1 MLRNDDDL
9 DVMFELVSSSGLNR
23 VKVSVFDAGSTSGG
37 GGGSNSGCGGA
48 GGDQQLAILRRDWKM
63 DVDKQELEWVP
74 SFCMHKETVLLSAG
88 WSALIRE
95 VMQKFAGGV
104 VEFRNALAKYAMHCG
119 FEYDFVKN
127 DQERVTAV
135 CREKKSGCP
144 WIVHGRVD
152 KLSRFFYIR
161 ELNNVHNC
169 DASALKVKHSRASS
183 SFIGKLILEEV
194 RSRPQKRPVD
204 VLDDMKRLYG
214 LSISYKRAWTGV
226 EKSKAEV
233 FGDYSTSFDELR
245 WWVEA
250 ARCSNPDSVFDIEF
264 DPQTKRFV
272 RMFVAFRASIYG
284 FNHCR
289 PMLFLDGTF
298 LKARH
303 KGCLLAA
310 SAKDGNK
317 GLFPI
322 CFAIVDAE
330 TNVSWSWFLG
340 KLRDILSNE
349 RDIVFFSDRNDGIC
363 SGIANIFPRSP
374 HSYCLY
380 HLKMNLRHALSGLKG
395 GFKEHLVS
403 LFSMCAHAPNEKMFD
418 DLIADL
424 KSQGKGRV
432 ITFLSRLPK
441 EHWACAFFPG
451 KRYGEMCSN
460 LAECFNNWI
469 QEERHLPVTQLVDR
483 IRVKMMENIAKRSQV
498 AAKWN
503 FFICPNMNKELENS
517 FHVSKSWNVKRST
530 TDVFEVLSDPS
541 VMVNLSNQTCSCF
554 DWQFR
559 CFPCCHA
566 VCAIYN
572 SGKDLQNYVDPYYMV
587 ETYREVY
594 LLPIYPIPT
603 LGKPAPGG
611 NEDTILPPLSRKPSG
626 RPRKKRLRSNG
637 EKIRPIQCGRC
648 GKVGRHNRKTCKE
661 DLRAAD

>member
-1 MLRNDDDL
+1 MKNFSFNLGVRRHLFDSAKGAMVLRAGFPQSGDSFDPEKSCFELVFSGDSCDPEAEAFRRFLVQWNGLKSGEVGLSYSLESDRFCMLLNDDDL

-23 VKVSVFDAGSTSGG
+23 VKVSVFDA
-37 GGGSNSGCGGA
+37 
-48 GGDQQLAILRRDWKM
+48 
-63 DVDKQELEWVP
+63 
-74 SFCMHKETVLLSAG
+74 
-88 WSALIRE
+88 
-95 VMQKFAGGV
+95 
-104 VEFRNALAKYAMHCG
+104 
-119 FEYDFVKN
+119 
-127 DQERVTAV
+127 
-135 CREKKSGCP
+135 
-144 WIVHGRVD
+144 
-152 KLSRFFYIR
+152 
-161 ELNNVHNC
+161 
-169 DASALKVKHSRASS
+169 
-183 SFIGKLILEEV
+183 
-194 RSRPQKRPVD
+194 
-204 VLDDMKRLYG
+204 
-214 LSISYKRAWTGV
+214 
-226 EKSKAEV
+226 
-233 FGDYSTSFDELR
+233 
-245 WWVEA
+245 
-250 ARCSNPDSVFDIEF
+250 
-264 DPQTKRFV
+264 
-272 RMFVAFRASIYG
+272 
-284 FNHCR
+284 
-289 PMLFLDGTF
+289 
-298 LKARH
+298 
-303 KGCLLAA
+303 
-310 SAKDGNK
+310 

-403 LFSMCAHAPNEKMFD
+403 LFSLCAHAPNEKMFD

-424 KSQGKGRV
+424 KRQGKGR
-432 ITFLSRLPK
+432 
-441 EHWACAFFPG
+441 
-451 KRYGEMCSN
+451 
-460 LAECFNNWI
+460 
-469 QEERHLPVTQLVDR
+469 EERHLPVTQLVDR
-483 IRVKMMENIAKRSQV
+483 IRMKMMENIAKRSQV

-503 FFICPNMNKELENS
+503 FSICPNMNKELENS

-541 VMVNLSNQTCSCF
+541 VMVNLSTQTCSCF
-554 DWQFR
+554 EWQFR

-572 SGKDLQNYVDPYYMV
+572 SGKNLQNYVDPYYMV

-594 LLPIYPIPT
+594 SLPIYPIPT
-603 LGKPAPGG
+603 LLKPAPGG

-637 EKIRPIQCGRC
+637 EKIRPIQCSRC

>member
-1 MLRNDDDL
+1 MIFQMDSLILLCNYRGESCGIRIFHNNSYAQLVNKLIVRWSGLKAGEVGLSYSLETDRFCMLRNDDDL

-48 GGDQQLAILRRDWKM
+48 GGDQQLAILRKDWKM

-104 VEFRNALAKYAMHCG
+104 VEFRDALAKYAMHCG

-226 EKSKAEV
+226 EKSKADV

-250 ARCSNPDSVFDIEF
+250 ARQTNPDSVFDIEF

-330 TNVSWSWFLG
+330 TNVSWSWFL
-340 KLRDILSNE
+340 
-349 RDIVFFSDRNDGIC
+349 
-363 SGIANIFPRSP
+363 
-374 HSYCLY
+374 
-380 HLKMNLRHALSGLKG
+380 
-395 GFKEHLVS
+395 
-403 LFSMCAHAPNEKMFD
+403 
-418 DLIADL
+418 
-424 KSQGKGRV
+424 
-432 ITFLSRLPK
+432 
-441 EHWACAFFPG
+441 
-451 KRYGEMCSN
+451 
-460 LAECFNNWI
+460 
-469 QEERHLPVTQLVDR
+469 
-483 IRVKMMENIAKRSQV
+483 
-498 AAKWN
+498 
-503 FFICPNMNKELENS
+503 
-517 FHVSKSWNVKRST
+517 
-530 TDVFEVLSDPS
+530 
-541 VMVNLSNQTCSCF
+541 
-554 DWQFR
+554 
-559 CFPCCHA
+559 

>member
-127 DQERVTAV
+127 DQERVIAV

-363 SGIANIFPRSP
+363 SGIANIFPPSP

-451 KRYGEMCSN
+451 
-460 LAECFNNWI
+460 
-469 QEERHLPVTQLVDR
+469 
-483 IRVKMMENIAKRSQV
+483 
-498 AAKWN
+498 
-503 FFICPNMNKELENS
+503 
-517 FHVSKSWNVKRST
+517 
-530 TDVFEVLSDPS
+530 
-541 VMVNLSNQTCSCF
+541 
-554 DWQFR
+554 
-559 CFPCCHA
+559 
-566 VCAIYN
+566 
-572 SGKDLQNYVDPYYMV
+572 
-587 ETYREVY
+587 
-594 LLPIYPIPT
+594 
-603 LGKPAPGG
+603 G

>member
-1 MLRNDDDL
+1 MLLNDDDL

-23 VKVSVFDAGSTSGG
+23 VKVSVFDA
-37 GGGSNSGCGGA
+37 
-48 GGDQQLAILRRDWKM
+48 
-63 DVDKQELEWVP
+63 V
-74 SFCMHKETVLLSAG
+74 SFFCF
-88 WSALIRE
+88 
-95 VMQKFAGGV
+95 FA
-104 VEFRNALAKYAMHCG
+104 
-119 FEYDFVKN
+119 
-127 DQERVTAV
+127 
-135 CREKKSGCP
+135 
-144 WIVHGRVD
+144 
-152 KLSRFFYIR
+152 
-161 ELNNVHNC
+161 
-169 DASALKVKHSRASS
+169 
-183 SFIGKLILEEV
+183 
-194 RSRPQKRPVD
+194 
-204 VLDDMKRLYG
+204 
-214 LSISYKRAWTGV
+214 
-226 EKSKAEV
+226 
-233 FGDYSTSFDELR
+233 
-245 WWVEA
+245 
-250 ARCSNPDSVFDIEF
+250 
-264 DPQTKRFV
+264 
-272 RMFVAFRASIYG
+272 
-284 FNHCR
+284 
-289 PMLFLDGTF
+289 
-298 LKARH
+298 
-303 KGCLLAA
+303 
-310 SAKDGNK
+310 

-403 LFSMCAHAPNEKMFD
+403 LFSLCAHAPNEKMFD

-424 KSQGKGRV
+424 KRQGKGRV

-469 QEERHLPVTQLVDR
+469 KEERHLPVTQLVDR
-483 IRVKMMENIAKRSQV
+483 IRMKMMENIAKRSQV

-503 FFICPNMNKELENS
+503 FSICPNMNKELENS

-541 VMVNLSNQTCSCF
+541 VMVNLSTQTCSCF
-554 DWQFR
+554 EWQFR

-572 SGKDLQNYVDPYYMV
+572 SGKNLQNYVDPYYMV

-594 LLPIYPIPT
+594 SLPIYPIPT
-603 LGKPAPGG
+603 LLKPAPGG

-637 EKIRPIQCGRC
+637 EKIRPIQCSRC

>member
-1 MLRNDDDL
+1 MDSLILLCKYRGESCGIRIFQNNSFAQLVNKLIVRWSGLKAGEVELSYSLETDRFCMLQNDDDL

-23 VKVSVFDAGSTSGG
+23 VKILVFDAGSTSGG
-37 GGGSNSGCGGA
+37 GGGSNSGCGCGGGGSNSGCGGA
-48 GGDQQLAILRRDWKM
+48 GGDQQLATLRRNWKM
-63 DVDKQELEWVP
+63 DVDKQEPEWVP
-74 SFCMHKETVLLSAG
+74 SFCVHKETVLLFAG

-95 VMQKFAGGV
+95 VMQKFTGGV
-104 VEFRNALAKYAMHCG
+104 VEFRDALAKYAMRCG

-127 DQERVTAV
+127 DKERVTAV
-135 CREKKSGCP
+135 CWKKNSGCP

-161 ELNNVHNC
+161 ELNNVHDC
-169 DASALKVKHSRASS
+169 DASALNVKHSRASF
-183 SFIGKLILEEV
+183 SFIGKLVLEEV
-194 RSRPQKRPVD
+194 RSRPQKRPID

-214 LSISYKRAWTGV
+214 LSISYKRACTGL
-226 EKSKAEV
+226 EKSKADV
-233 FGDYSTSFDELR
+233 FGDYSMSFNELR

-264 DPQTKRFV
+264 DTQTKHFV

-289 PMLFLDGTF
+289 PMLFLDWTF

-317 GLFPI
+317 G
-322 CFAIVDAE
+322 
-330 TNVSWSWFLG
+330 
-340 KLRDILSNE
+340 
-349 RDIVFFSDRNDGIC
+349 
-363 SGIANIFPRSP
+363 
-374 HSYCLY
+374 
-380 HLKMNLRHALSGLKG
+380 
-395 GFKEHLVS
+395 GFKEHLVN
-403 LFSMCAHAPNEKMFD
+403 LFSLCAPAPNEKMFD

-451 KRYGEMCSN
+451 ERYGEMCSN

-469 QEERHLPVTQLVDR
+469 QEERHLP
-483 IRVKMMENIAKRSQV
+483 
-498 AAKWN
+498 
-503 FFICPNMNKELENS
+503 
-517 FHVSKSWNVKRST
+517 
-530 TDVFEVLSDPS
+530 
-541 VMVNLSNQTCSCF
+541 
-554 DWQFR
+554 FR

-572 SGKDLQNYVDPYYMV
+572 SGKDLQSYVDPYYMV

-594 LLPIYPIPT
+594 SLPIYPIPT

-611 NEDTILPPLSRKPSG
+611 NEDTILPPLSRKPSR

-637 EKIRPIQCGRC
+637 EKIRPIQCSRC